1 MARDV
6 RRLSTRLS
14 TPLGKTEVLTPS
26 ASAIALQATP
36 PEDPMPSHSPDSL
49 PTVSAKDAGEKGPP
63 AQLPLGAAGGVR
75 VILEGS
81 DFAAV
86 EAAAAEMKVRF
97 GSRFSVTGR
106 RLGADR
112 QVLRISAGLLVTMD
126 IDTHAAGVRQLALPA
141 ASDTVPRTVGR
152 NRVC

>member
-1 MARDV
+1 
-6 RRLSTRLS
+6 
-14 TPLGKTEVLTPS
+14 
-26 ASAIALQATP
+26 
-36 PEDPMPSHSPDSL
+36 MPSHFPANL

-81 DFAAV
+81 DLAAV

-97 GSRFSVTGR
+97 GSHFAVTGR

-112 QVLRISAGLLVTMD
+112 QVLRISAGLLVTTDMGM
-126 IDTHAAGVRQLALPA
+126 HAAGVRQLALPA
-141 ASDTVPRTVGR
+141 ASDTAPRTVGR
-152 NRVC
+152 DRV

>member
-14 TPLGKTEVLTPS
+14 TPLGKTAVLTAS
-26 ASAIALQATP
+26 ASAIALRATHS
-36 PEDPMPSHSPDSL
+36 EDLMPSHSPASL
-49 PTVSAKDAGEKGPP
+49 LTVSAKNAGKKGAL

-75 VILEGS
+75 VIFEGS

-97 GSRFSVTGR
+97 GSRFAVTGR

-112 QVLRISAGLLVTMD
+112 QVLRLSASLLVTAD
-126 IDTHAAGVRQLALPA
+126 IALHAAGVHQSALPTA
-141 ASDTVPRTVGR
+141 WDTAPRTVGR
-152 NRVC
+152 NRV